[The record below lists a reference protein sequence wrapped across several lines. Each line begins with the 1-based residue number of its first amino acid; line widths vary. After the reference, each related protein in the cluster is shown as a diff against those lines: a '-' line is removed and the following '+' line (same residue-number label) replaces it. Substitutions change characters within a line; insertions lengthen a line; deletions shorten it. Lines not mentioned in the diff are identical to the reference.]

1 MSYFFGRLSLIL
13 KEYKRTHSLILNRT
27 HTNARATKQMT
38 KKPIDF
44 EKVSLKDLG
53 FGVWGLGHSKQ
64 ALMLTLREPLS
75 TLSGGPFRVE
85 GLGFRV

>member
-1 MSYFFGRLSLIL
+1 
-13 KEYKRTHSLILNRT
+13 
-27 HTNARATKQMT
+27 MT